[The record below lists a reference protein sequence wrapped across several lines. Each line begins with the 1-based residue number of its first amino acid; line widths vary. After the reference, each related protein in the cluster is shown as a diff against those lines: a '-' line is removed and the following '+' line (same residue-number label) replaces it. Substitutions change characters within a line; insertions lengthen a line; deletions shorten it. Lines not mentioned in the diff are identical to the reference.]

1 MKSIDEDIKSGN
13 FQKVY
18 LLYGEEAYLKKQY
31 KQKLKNALSK
41 PDDTMNTAFFQGKD
55 INTGA
60 IIDLAETL
68 PFFADRR
75 LIMIENSS
83 VFKSAGEE
91 LAAYMKE
98 IAETTCFVFT
108 EDEVDKRSRM
118 YKAVKNAGRIVEFAR
133 QPENILVQWILGRLK
148 KENKKIT
155 RPVLQLFLA
164 KTGNDMENIDKE
176 LEKLLCYTLGRDII
190 TAEDV
195 EAVCVTQTTGKIFE
209 MINAIAEKKQK
220 QALELYY
227 DLLAL
232 KEPPMR
238 ILFLIARQFQILF
251 QVKELTRQNH
261 DSKFIAAK
269 AGIPEFTVR
278 RNQAQARSFSLE
290 QLRKAVE
297 DCVQAEEDVKTGNMN
312 DRMSVELLIVKY
324 SRNFMVKSAE
334 TSAV

>member
-278 RNQAQARSFSLE
+278 RNQAQARSFSME

-324 SRNFMVKSAE
+324 SRSFMVKSAE

>member
-1 MKSIDEDIKSGN
+1 MKSIDEDIKNGN

-31 KQKLKNALSK
+31 KQKLKHALSK

-55 INTGA
+55 IKPGE

-75 LIMIENSS
+75 LIVIENSG
-83 VFKSAGEE
+83 VFKSASEE

-98 IAETTCFVFT
+98 IADTTCFVFT
-108 EDEVDKRSRM
+108 EEEVDKRSKM
-118 YKAVKNAGRIVEFAR
+118 YKAVKSAGRVVEFAR
-133 QPENILVQWILGRLK
+133 QPEKILVQWILGRLK

-155 RPVLQLFLA
+155 QPVLQLFLT
-164 KTGNDMENIDKE
+164 KTGNDMENIEKE
-176 LEKLLCYTLGRDII
+176 LEKLLCYTMDREII
-190 TAEDV
+190 TPEDV
-195 EAVCVTQTTGKIFE
+195 EAVCVTQTTGKIFD
-209 MINAIAEKKQK
+209 MVNAIAEKKQK

-261 DSKFIAAK
+261 DNKFIAAK

-278 RNQAQARSFSLE
+278 RNQAQAGSFSLE
-290 QLRKAVE
+290 QLRRAVE

-324 SRNFMVKSAE
+324 SRK
-334 TSAV
+334 